1 MNNWI
6 KKIIIPLLIAS
17 GLIWIILYSLIK
29 ITEPYK
35 TERIQ
40 KERMIKRLPSD
51 EELKTIEL

>member
-29 ITEPYK
+29 IAEPYK
-35 TERIQ
+35 RERIQ
-40 KERMIKRLPSD
+40 KERMIKKLPSD
-51 EELKTIEL
+51 EELKSIEL